1 MKAEKLEKEFG
12 QDNAC
17 PSETRHQRREGVRRS
32 RRVVAGVALLLGT
45 IAPHGMGAEI
55 RLPHIEETK
64 PRNIVFILA
73 DDHRADAMGF
83 LGHPVLKTPQ
93 LDRLA
98 SEGVYCANALVTT
111 SLCSP
116 SRASI
121 LTGLY
126 AHNHKVID
134 NNNPVDPS
142 LVFFPQYL
150 QAAGYET
157 AFIGK
162 WHMGGNEDNPQR
174 GFDHWVSFKGQG
186 TYWADGRGVTRR
198 VAQTTNDGFNVDGRR
213 VPQKGYVTDELTDLA
228 LKWLNGRKGDRPF
241 FLYLS
246 HKAVHSDF
254 VPADRHLG
262 RYRDAVIPLPES
274 AAPPTPTQDK
284 PRWVRDQRNSRHG
297 IEYGYNVPDYT
308 VEKYARR
315 YFETLLAV
323 DDSVGR
329 ILDWLDR
336 KGLGE
341 STLVVYMGDNGFHF
355 GEHGLIDK
363 RTAYEDS
370 IKVPL
375 LLRCPEVFRASTR
388 IEDIVANID
397 IAPTLLEFA
406 GLVPPHVMDGR
417 SFYRLARGE
426 RIPWREYFLYEYFWE
441 WNGPYTPTL
450 FAIRGQRYKY
460 IHPHGVWDL
469 DELYDLE
476 VDPGEKQNLINSP
489 EYRAIASDLNRRLF
503 DMLEASG
510 GREMPVRRNLGE
522 QFPRRRG
529 DRSGVAPFPDAWMDE
544 IR

>member
-1 MKAEKLEKEFG
+1 MDHADKWSSKE
-12 QDNAC
+12 
-17 PSETRHQRREGVRRS
+17 REGWCRRL
-32 RRVVAGVALLLGT
+32 RRLVCVAPGKALLLGM
-45 IAPHGMGAEI
+45 IASQALGAETK
-55 RLPHIEETK
+55 LPHIDGMR
-64 PRNIVFILA
+64 PRNIVFILT

-98 SEGVYCANALVTT
+98 REGVYCANALVTT

-126 AHNHKVID
+126 AHNHRVID

-162 WHMGGNEDNPQR
+162 WHMGGNDDSPQG
-174 GFDHWVSFKGQG
+174 GFDHWVGFKGQG

-198 VAQTTNDGFNVDGRR
+198 VAQTTNDGFNVDGKR
-213 VPQKGYVTDELTDLA
+213 VPQKGYITDELTDYA
-228 LKWLNGRKGDRPF
+228 LEWLNGRKGDKPF
-241 FLYLS
+241 LLYLS

-254 VPADRHLG
+254 VPADRHVGL
-262 RYRDAVIPLPES
+262 YRDAVIPLPES
-274 AAPPTPTQDK
+274 AAPSTPEQDK

-308 VEKYARR
+308 VAKYARR

-323 DDSVGR
+323 DESVGR
-329 ILDWLDR
+329 ILEWLDR
-336 KGLGE
+336 RGLGE
-341 STLVVYMGDNGFHF
+341 STLVVYMGDNGFHL

-375 LLRCPEVFRASTR
+375 LLRCPEVFRAGTR
-388 IEDIVANID
+388 IEEMVANID

-406 GLVPPHVMDGR
+406 GLHPPVTMDGR
-417 SFYRLARGE
+417 SFYKLAKGE
-426 RIPWREYFLYEYFWE
+426 RLPWREYFLYEYYWE

-450 FAIRGQRYKY
+450 FAIRGERYKY

-469 DELYDLE
+469 DELYDLQA
-476 VDPGEKQNLINSP
+476 DPLEKQNLINRP
-489 EYRAIASDLNRRLF
+489 ECRAIAVALNRQLF
-503 DMLEASG
+503 DMLEATG
-510 GREMPVRRNLGE
+510 GGEMPVRRNLGE
-522 QFPRRRG
+522 QFPKRRA
-529 DRSGVAPFPDAWMDE
+529 DRSGVAPFPKAWMDE
-544 IR
+544 VP